1 LTPSADEGLD
11 IAALRRQDEREFCRF
26 VQAHEALVLGLGQSL
41 GLAPADRDDLAA
53 ETFAAAYRMLP
64 GFRGEAKLS
73 TWVYRVAWRTA
84 QKVRRRYPR
93 RGGGELPDVPGPQEP
108 VGGEAEA
115 EESARAVWAAVAR
128 LDEEQAVVVELFYRR
143 GLSVEEVGR
152 VLEKPEGTV
161 KTLLFRARER
171 LKVLLGP
178 MAKVM

>member
-1 LTPSADEGLD
+1 LTPAVEEGLD
-11 IAALRRQDEREFCRF
+11 IAALRRQEEGEFCRF
-26 VQAHEALVLGLGQSL
+26 VKAYEMLVLGLGQSL
-41 GLAPADRDDLAA
+41 GLGPADRDDLAA

-64 GFRGEAKLS
+64 GFRGESKLS

-93 RGGGELPDVPGPQEP
+93 RGGGELPEVAGANEP
-108 VGGEAEA
+108 VGEEAEA
-115 EESARAVWAAVAR
+115 AESARAVWGAVAR
-128 LDEEQAVVVELFYRR
+128 LEPEQAAAVELFYRR
-143 GLSVEEVGR
+143 GLSVEEVAR

-178 MAKVM
+178 MAKVL